1 MFARTTKRV
10 FARRSTPFYFVRPK
24 MTPQLGFGSR
34 VFPREAPPASSG
46 GKAGG
51 KEKRRESVEVAGR
64 RRIGAMMSAT
74 TVHPADTMS

>member
-1 MFARTTKRV
+1 MFAHTTKRV

-34 VFPREAPPASSG
+34 VFPKEAPPASS
-46 GKAGG
+46 GG

-64 RRIGAMMSAT
+64 RRIGAMMGA